1 MTRSAV
7 FDHPNDAFATE
18 RDTSLDPQ
26 DWEAFR
32 VDAHRGLDMM
42 IDYLR
47 DVRDRKVWQPAPAEV
62 RAEFKAPM
70 PRQGKPLGELLK
82 TFETSMLPYAT
93 GNTHPLFMGWV
104 HGGGTPVGMV
114 AENARR
120 GA

>member
-1 MTRSAV
+1 
-7 FDHPNDAFATE
+7 
-18 RDTSLDPQ
+18 
-26 DWEAFR
+26 
-32 VDAHRGLDMM
+32 MM

-93 GNTHPLFMGWV
+93 GNTHPLFRGWV

-114 AENARR
+114 AEMLAR